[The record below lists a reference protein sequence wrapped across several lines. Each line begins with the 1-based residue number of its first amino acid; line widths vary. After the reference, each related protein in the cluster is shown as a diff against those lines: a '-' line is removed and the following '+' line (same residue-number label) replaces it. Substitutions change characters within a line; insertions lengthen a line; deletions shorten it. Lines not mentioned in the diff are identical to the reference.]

1 MSSSVSRG
9 FKPYDVLMLDI
20 KVNNETPTASHANP
34 NHRLEL
40 ILKFIKQNEF
50 KSLGHF
56 LIELFSI
63 ASDRNEDKP
72 QVVTQTVA
80 SFLNGK
86 STKYNSSTPNSEKN
100 RPPQEIMAKHM
111 LEQWAL
117 TVVERMV
124 DSEAEELVSP
134 ESELRLVPN
143 VTWDFALGFSFQR
156 VFDVAHSVAP
166 NIMRL
171 LEAVALP
178 SHKRRSRSTTRTES
192 TSDNA
197 SSSISRDQIPP
208 AFEIA
213 LIPAGQGQNRRD
225 PLMII
230 TVALMMILNARNL
243 RFTVFQKLIGVWLF
257 ANSAA

>member
-20 KVNNETPTASHANP
+20 KVNNETPTASHTNP

-40 ILKFIKQNEF
+40 ILKFIKQNGF

-86 STKYNSSTPNSEKN
+86 STKYNVIHLVDVLYHSRFSQPTPMRQSSTPNSEKN

-124 DSEAEELVSP
+124 DSEAEELV
-134 ESELRLVPN
+134 
-143 VTWDFALGFSFQR
+143 
-156 VFDVAHSVAP
+156 
-166 NIMRL
+166 
-171 LEAVALP
+171 
-178 SHKRRSRSTTRTES
+178 
-192 TSDNA
+192 
-197 SSSISRDQIPP
+197 
-208 AFEIA
+208 
-213 LIPAGQGQNRRD
+213 
-225 PLMII
+225 
-230 TVALMMILNARNL
+230 
-243 RFTVFQKLIGVWLF
+243 
-257 ANSAA
+257 